1 MASTR
6 NKNTPGNYSMEQ
18 WSLQKQFNENTY
30 INGTQG
36 KPNQT
41 HFAGDGLL
49 SGKIAARD
57 LAKNDCDIES
67 FLFGIGSTNLVQPL
81 PRVVPQIESI
91 ASLNVIHKIPM
102 VNPTPITIDANQRWM
117 YLN

>member
-6 NKNTPGNYSMEQ
+6 NKNTPGNYAMEQ
-18 WSLQKQFNENTY
+18 WSLQKQYSERTY
-30 INGTQG
+30 LQ

-41 HFAGDGLL
+41 LFAGDGLL
-49 SGKIAARD
+49 SGKIAGRD

-81 PRVVPQIESI
+81 APVVPQIESI

-102 VNPTPITIDANQRWM
+102 IQPNPITIDANQRWM